1 MKPSRSRIAS
11 LLGIVM
17 VSAGGL
23 LAFGLLSLRRTA
35 EDARASA
42 LMEARAA
49 AEALAGQLRQ
59 ALKDPAILEQAGP
72 EEVFA
77 WDAEGRLVLPPEVG
91 WLRAPPPEPDILLS
105 RTARRA
111 LRQAEDR
118 EFIEGDRPA
127 ALQGLVAA
135 VEAVSSPD
143 ERSFLLLRAAW
154 CAERGGLTKERD
166 RLLDRIPTE
175 TLTEPTLHRSA
186 LLLQALRR
194 QRLPESAVVDLPRWP
209 PDTAHAFLARMAAHG
224 VGGLEPLRQQIEDVQ
239 GRRRRLRAADD
250 VLRSGAADGAPALA
264 SREGFLVLLFPKR
277 EGGGRGAVGSPE
289 EAIRWAGLDPQRFR
303 IGDDASSSGGVPAAP
318 LIAVLP
324 RRGNASSPWTDS
336 RWVSLLL
343 LVLAGS
349 FCLGLIFT
357 LRAVR
362 RETEAARVRSEFL
375 TGVTHELKTP
385 LASIRL
391 LAEMLEEGRVPDD
404 ARRATYHRL
413 LSGESARLGMLIENV
428 LDLGRME
435 RGERAYTLRTQAV
448 EPAIQEAA
456 DLFRPLAER
465 DGLRL
470 DVALADPEFKAVLD
484 RSALVQ
490 ALLNVLENARKY
502 ALEGGNLEIRGRAE
516 KDIYTVL
523 VRDFGPGIPSDE
535 RESVFERFRRGAAH
549 QDGSISG
556 VGLGLHLARRLVRD
570 LGGDLRA
577 VAPPDEK
584 GGACFVMTLPRSE
597 THDS

>member
-1 MKPSRSRIAS
+1 M
-11 LLGIVM
+11 
-17 VSAGGL
+17 
-23 LAFGLLSLRRTA
+23 
-35 EDARASA
+35 
-42 LMEARAA
+42 
-49 AEALAGQLRQ
+49 
-59 ALKDPAILEQAGP
+59 
-72 EEVFA
+72 
-77 WDAEGRLVLPPEVG
+77 
-91 WLRAPPPEPDILLS
+91 
-105 RTARRA
+105 
-111 LRQAEDR
+111 
-118 EFIEGDRPA
+118 
-127 ALQGLVAA
+127 
-135 VEAVSSPD
+135 
-143 ERSFLLLRAAW
+143 
-154 CAERGGLTKERD
+154 
-166 RLLDRIPTE
+166 
-175 TLTEPTLHRSA
+175 
-186 LLLQALRR
+186 
-194 QRLPESAVVDLPRWP
+194 
-209 PDTAHAFLARMAAHG
+209 
-224 VGGLEPLRQQIEDVQ
+224 
-239 GRRRRLRAADD
+239 
-250 VLRSGAADGAPALA
+250 
-264 SREGFLVLLFPKR
+264 
-277 EGGGRGAVGSPE
+277 
-289 EAIRWAGLDPQRFR
+289 
-303 IGDDASSSGGVPAAP
+303 
-318 LIAVLP
+318 
-324 RRGNASSPWTDS
+324 
-336 RWVSLLL
+336 
-343 LVLAGS
+343 
-349 FCLGLIFT
+349 
-357 LRAVR
+357 
-362 RETEAARVRSEFL
+362 
-375 TGVTHELKTP
+375 THELKTP